1 MILAMVELAVKI
13 GNIGFKPVIEFRLL
27 YLATPLKKGVNGNGE
42 Y

>member
-1 MILAMVELAVKI
+1 MKELTVKI
-13 GNIGFKPVIEFRLL
+13 GNIGFKPVVEFRSM